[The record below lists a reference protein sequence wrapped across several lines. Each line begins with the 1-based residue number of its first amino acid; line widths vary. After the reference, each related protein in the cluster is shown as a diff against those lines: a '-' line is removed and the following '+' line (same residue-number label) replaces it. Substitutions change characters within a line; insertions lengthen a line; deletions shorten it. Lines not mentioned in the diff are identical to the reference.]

1 MGGTTFR
8 GEHFAAYKG
17 NRADAPDDLI
27 PQFTLIREVTDSLGI
42 PNIGAEGFEA
52 DDCIGTLARHYSQ
65 NEDMDVMILS
75 GDHDLLQLVDERTRV
90 IIMKKGTAIIWYTPR
105 RPC

>member
-1 MGGTTFR
+1 M
-8 GEHFAAYKG
+8 
-17 NRADAPDDLI
+17 I

-75 GDHDLLQLVDERTRV
+75 GDHDLLH
-90 IIMKKGTAIIWYTPR
+90 W
-105 RPC
+105 